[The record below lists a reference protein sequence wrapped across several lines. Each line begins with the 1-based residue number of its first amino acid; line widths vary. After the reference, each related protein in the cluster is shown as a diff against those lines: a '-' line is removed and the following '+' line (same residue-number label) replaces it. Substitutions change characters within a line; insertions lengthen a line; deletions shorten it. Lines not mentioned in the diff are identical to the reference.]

1 MPSDPR
7 QAQLRQAIVAIIED
21 GDDMLFIERGK
32 EDTYGGYWSNVTG
45 EMNAGEAQSAACIRE
60 ASEEVGLN
68 VVPERKL
75 WESVTRGAHFVLHW
89 WLCRL
94 DGPRDVTPQPGEV
107 ESFRWIKLAQL
118 QQISPMFS
126 DTRVFYR
133 DIYPL
138 VR

>member
-1 MPSDPR
+1 MDPR
-7 QAQLRQAIVAIIED
+7 HATLRHAIVAIIED

-45 EMNAGEAQSAACIRE
+45 QMDEGEAQPAACIRE
-60 ASEEVGLN
+60 AAEEVGLK
-68 VVPERKL
+68 VIPERKV
-75 WESVTRGAHFVLHW
+75 WESVTRGSHFVLHW

-94 DGPRDVTPQPGEV
+94 DGPREVKPQAGEV
-107 ESFRWIKLAQL
+107 ESFRWVKLAQVAE
-118 QQISPMFS
+118 IAPMFS
-126 DTRVFYR
+126 DTRLFYR